1 MTKMQRVLDRHRPA
15 FSSISAWSPHNDHMS
30 LVPAISA
37 VPTRTIGPLRPVPV
51 CRQDGR
57 QPAPVIPMLGALVAP
72 TRPPRRL
79 TALPEPRRVPVTVDF
94 SRPDVRL
101 PFGVPRFVN
110 AATLRAMAGGR
121 PFDRLLKKIGDAWEF
136 VKDETMIDLLNG
148 TQLFKLGRITIY
160 S

>member
-15 FSSISAWSPHNDHMS
+15 LSSVPTWSPHNDHMS
-30 LVPAISA
+30 LVPAIRL
-37 VPTRTIGPLRPVPV
+37 VPTRTIGSLRPVPA

-57 QPAPVIPMLGALVAP
+57 QPAPIPMLGALVAP
-72 TRPPRRL
+72 TQAPRRL
-79 TALPEPRRVPVTVDF
+79 TALPEQRRVPVTVDF

-121 PFDRLLKKIGDAWEF
+121 PFDRLLKKVEDAWKF
-136 VKDETMIDLLNG
+136 VKDETMIDLFNG